1 MLKGVT
7 IGDNCII
14 GYGSTVMKDI
24 PANSVAVGT
33 PTKVICTIEEYF
45 NKRKQVYVNELFELL
60 MSWKDVREELCNRLI
75 SQMIILHLSTVE
87 TYSYTN
93 FPIRRCLRINHSLT
107 NSWKY
112 IMLHLMI
119 LMSLYMYTNY
129 IS

>member
-45 NKRKQVYVNELFELL
+45 KGCIYYLLIINILLLKR
-60 MSWKDVREELCNRLI
+60 
-75 SQMIILHLSTVE
+75 
-87 TYSYTN
+87 
-93 FPIRRCLRINHSLT
+93 
-107 NSWKY
+107 
-112 IMLHLMI
+112 
-119 LMSLYMYTNY
+119 
-129 IS
+129 

>member
-75 SQMIILHLSTVE
+75 SQMIILHLSTV
-87 TYSYTN
+87 
-93 FPIRRCLRINHSLT
+93 
-107 NSWKY
+107 
-112 IMLHLMI
+112 
-119 LMSLYMYTNY
+119 
-129 IS
+129 